1 MYINYMEYNES
12 NIPLELLMNEPICV
26 ICKDANDCPI
36 KYNRLSKECRLL
48 YNGIKRLEPVEK

>member
-1 MYINYMEYNES
+1 MEYNES

-26 ICKDANDCPI
+26 ICKYANDCPI

-48 YNGIKRLEPVEK
+48 YNEIKRLEPVEK

>member
-26 ICKDANDCPI
+26 ICKYANDCPI

-48 YNGIKRLEPVEK
+48 YNEIKRLEPVEK

>member
-26 ICKDANDCPI
+26 ICKYANDCPI

-48 YNGIKRLEPVEK
+48 YNGIKTLEPVEK

>member
-1 MYINYMEYNES
+1 MYITYMEYNES

-26 ICKDANDCPI
+26 ICKYANDCPI

-48 YNGIKRLEPVEK
+48 YNGIIKQRPVEK

>member
-26 ICKDANDCPI
+26 ICKYANDWPI

>member
-26 ICKDANDCPI
+26 ICTYANDCPI